1 MTTLTTI
8 AGGEGS
14 RILDR
19 RRIIVRDAG
28 DWLALWAVHAGP
40 ETQTPEVN
48 FATHIVAAAFAGERP
63 SAGFEIEI
71 TGARD
76 LDRDLEI
83 IVEERSPGPGM
94 MAAQM
99 IVTPFHIVS
108 LPRHDGDVRFA
119 DGEASATQRV
129 AFPAMPPRLGSSRP
143 RTPSST
149 GLSPRTAAG
158 LAYLAGPFS
167 GILVLLAERTNR
179 FVRFHAYQSI
189 LALGGLGLLA
199 VVFLISAFAALLI
212 SPAAFT
218 FMYWLAF
225 VTAIAWLVVWAL
237 CLYQAFKGRGFKLP
251 LVGPFAARR
260 AGAVHTV
267 AR

>member
-1 MTTLTTI
+1 MTTPTTI

-14 RILDR
+14 RILDPR
-19 RRIIVRDAG
+19 RMIVRDAG
-28 DWLALWAVHAGP
+28 AWRALWAVHAGP
-40 ETQTPEVN
+40 ETQTPDVD

-71 TGARD
+71 TGARERNGGMEV
-76 LDRDLEI
+76 L
-83 IVEERSPGPGM
+83 VEERSPAPGM

-99 IVTPFHIVS
+99 IVTPFHIVA
-108 LPRHDGDVRFA
+108 LPRHDGEVRFA
-119 DGEASATQRV
+119 DGEAQTAPRV
-129 AFPAMPPRLGSSRP
+129 AYPAMPPASRP

-199 VVFLISAFAALLI
+199 LVFLVSAFAALLI
-212 SPAAFT
+212 SPWAFT
-218 FMYWLAF
+218 LMYWLAF
-225 VTAIAWLVVWAL
+225 VMAIIWIGLWAV
-237 CLYQAFKGRGFKLP
+237 CLFHAFRGRAFKLP
-251 LVGPFAARR
+251 LIGPLAARR
-260 AGAVHTV
+260 AGAGHSSH
-267 AR
+267 

>member
-14 RILDR
+14 RIVER
-19 RRIIVRDAG
+19 RRMIVRDAG
-28 DWLALWAVHAGP
+28 AWRALWAMHAGP
-40 ETQTPEVN
+40 ETQTPDVN
-48 FATHIVAAAFAGERP
+48 FGTHVVAAAFAGERP

-71 TGARD
+71 TGAREFD
-76 LDRDLEI
+76 GAMEI
-83 IVEERSPGPGM
+83 VVEERSPPPGT

-108 LPRHDGDVRFA
+108 LPRPDGDVRFA
-119 DGEASATQRV
+119 DGEAHSGRV
-129 AFPAMPPRLGSSRP
+129 AYPAMPPRHGSSRP

-167 GILVLLAERTNR
+167 GILVLLAERSNR

-189 LALGGLGLLA
+189 LALGSLGLLA
-199 VVFLISAFAALLI
+199 LVFLISAFAALLI
-212 SPAAFT
+212 SPWAFT
-218 FMYWLAF
+218 MMYWLAF
-225 VTAIAWLVVWAL
+225 ATAIFWLAVWAL
-237 CLYQAFKGRGFKLP
+237 CLFQAFKGRGFKLP
-251 LVGPFAARR
+251 LIGSVAARR
-260 AGAVHTV
+260 AGV
-267 AR
+267 AHSSH